1 MSRKN
6 RFKNFYL
13 IFAGVLAVI
22 MVLCLIHVGSVLKEY
37 EASQPE
43 NVAVEQF
50 KIMKKAA
57 KGGKLKPL
65 IQKYYDGEP
74 DDEFIAA
81 TEEKMIS
88 ADGKL
93 SARLIDNAEGGKMLT
108 YTVLAG
114 DERVADVVLS
124 GKNGKTK
131 LAIFTMTDWTVE
143 SMGPATYTYDMT
155 LPTSMTVI
163 MNGEVMTGT
172 DDDGDGRMSYYFA
185 QPLEKPTVTVRDSV
199 GSEVHYDGISKL
211 DITEYVVQIPSN
223 YRITSADGSYT
234 VSPESAQTEEIDDY
248 KYISQYT
255 AMPETATYR
264 IGILDPELTKAT
276 SEFVITD
283 NLGNKVEYTLDSHTV
298 KIEGQAS
305 LEDIPADVFSK
316 DNVLTHAR
324 KWSLFM
330 TADLGGAKH
339 GFGQVEAFLL
349 PDSYLMDVAHKWA
362 TGVDITFTSVH
373 TLDNPPFSEESVA
386 GYVKYSDICFS
397 VDVKLTKIMHL
408 NSGADVTDTMNSRFY
423 YIQKDGVWYVAD
435 IQEIIG

>member
-6 RFKNFYL
+6 KFKKIYL

-22 MVLCLIHVGSVLKEY
+22 MVLCLIHVGSVLREY

-57 KGGKLKPL
+57 KERKLKPL
-65 IQKYYDGEP
+65 IQEYYDGKL
-74 DDEFIAA
+74 DDEFITAA
-81 TEEKMIS
+81 EDKMIS
-88 ADGKL
+88 AEGEI
-93 SARLIDNAEGGKMLT
+93 SARLTDNTDGGERLT

-131 LAIFTMTDWTVE
+131 LALFTMTDWTVE
-143 SMGPATYTYDMT
+143 SMGPVTFTYDLT
-155 LPTSMTVI
+155 LPASMTVI
-163 MNGEVMTGT
+163 MNNEVMTGT
-172 DDDGDGRMSYYFA
+172 DADGDGRMSYYLA
-185 QPLEKPTVTVRDSV
+185 QPLEEPTVVVRDSI
-199 GSEVHYDGISKL
+199 GAEVRYDGITKL

-234 VSPESAQTEEIDDY
+234 VSPETAQTEAIDDY
-248 KYISQYT
+248 KYVSQYT

-264 IGILDPELTKAT
+264 LGILDPELTKAA
-276 SEFVITD
+276 SEFVIID
-283 NLGNKVEYTLDSHTV
+283 NLGNKVDYALDSHTV
-298 KIEGQAS
+298 KLEGQAS
-305 LEDIPADVFSK
+305 LEDIPADVYSK
-316 DNVLTHAR
+316 DDVLAHAR

-330 TADLGGAKH
+330 TADIGGAKH

-349 PDSYLMDVAHKWA
+349 PDSYLMEVANQWA

-373 TLDNPPFSEESVA
+373 TLDNPPFSEESVT

-408 NSGADVTDTMNSRFY
+408 NSGADVTDTMNCRFY